1 MSSILYA
8 AIADDD
14 TGASDLAGMFADRGV
29 SMSMVLGS
37 AEPTDLERWTRR
49 SQGVVFATGT
59 RALSPSEAYEK
70 TASAVRAAATLSP
83 RTIQIKYCS
92 TFDSTERG
100 NIGQSIDAAM
110 DTLSESFTI
119 ALPALPVNGRTT
131 YCGYHFVK
139 QRLLSDSPMRNHPL
153 TPMTNP
159 DLVDLLSRQTK
170 RDVGLTP
177 YVIVERGPD
186 EIAKHWRE
194 LREQGC
200 AISIVDCLSDEHA
213 SDLSEAAC
221 EMKLITG
228 GSAFG
233 THLPAAWR
241 RRRWISDDAPAPFGG
256 LDIAEGRGA
265 LIVAGSCSVA
275 TQSQNQWI
283 ADRGHVVIEIDPV
296 RLLERGTESEADAAL
311 ESLRQ
316 GRTVLMK
323 TQSSSADI
331 ERTMEWG
338 RNQGIETETVGVRIA
353 RELAHSIEGIL
364 QAHLPRVLIIAGGE
378 TSTAICR
385 ALRIRALSVGRNIE
399 PGVPLCLP
407 LEGPGLP
414 IVLKS
419 GNFGSQNFYETAI
432 KAADNLR

>member
-1 MSSILYA
+1 MSSSILYA

-29 SMSMVLGS
+29 QMLMVLGS
-37 AEPTDLERWTRR
+37 AEPADLERWTKR

-59 RALSPSEAYEK
+59 RALSPAEAYEK
-70 TASAVRAAATLSP
+70 TASAVQAAATLSP

-110 DTLSESFTI
+110 DTLNESFTI
-119 ALPALPVNGRTT
+119 ALPALPINGRTT

-139 QRLLSDSPMRNHPL
+139 QRLLSDSHMRNHPL

-159 DLVDLLSRQTK
+159 DLVDLLSRQT
-170 RDVGLTP
+170 RRSVGLTS
-177 YVIVERGPD
+177 YDVVESGPA
-186 EIAKHWRE
+186 EVSRHWRK

-200 AISIVDCLSDEHA
+200 AISILDCLSDKHA
-213 SDLSEAAC
+213 SDLSEASC
-221 EMKLITG
+221 DMRLITG

-233 THLPAAWR
+233 THLPAAWKR
-241 RRRWISDDAPAPFGG
+241 RGWISDDVREPLDG
-256 LDIAEGRGA
+256 LNVAEGRGA

-275 TQSQNQWI
+275 TQGQNKWI
-283 ADRGHVVIEIDPV
+283 ADRGHIVIEIDPV
-296 RLLERGTESEADAAL
+296 RLLERGTESEADSAV

-316 GRTVLMK
+316 GRTVLIK
-323 TQSSSADI
+323 TQSSSTDI
-331 ERTMEWG
+331 ERTMAWG
-338 RNQGIETETVGVRIA
+338 RSQGIDGIGVRIA
-353 RELAHSIEGIL
+353 HELAHSVESII
-364 QAHLPRVLIIAGGE
+364 QTHLPRVLIIAGGE

-407 LEGPGLP
+407 LEGVGLP

-419 GNFGSQNFYETAI
+419 GNFGSQNFYEVAI
-432 KAADNLR
+432 NAADNLR

>member
-14 TGASDLAGMFADRGV
+14 TGASDLAGMFVDRGV
-29 SMSMVLGS
+29 SMTMVLGS
-37 AEPTDLERWTRR
+37 AEPAEVESWTKG

-59 RALSPSEAYEK
+59 RALTPAEAYEK
-70 TASAVRAAATLSP
+70 TASAVGAAAKLSP

-100 NIGQSIDAAM
+100 NIGPSIDAAM
-110 DTLSESFTI
+110 DTLSEPFTI

-139 QRLLSDSPMRNHPL
+139 QRLLSDSNMRNHPL

-170 RDVGLTP
+170 RSVGLTP
-177 YVIVERGPD
+177 YAVVEHGPD
-186 EIAKHWRE
+186 EISRHWRE

-200 AISIVDCLSDEHA
+200 AISIVDCLSDKHA

-221 EMKLITG
+221 DMKLITG
-228 GSAFG
+228 GSVFG
-233 THLPAAWR
+233 THLPPAWR
-241 RRRWISDDAPAPFGG
+241 RRGWISDDTPEPFGD
-256 LDIAEGRGA
+256 LVIAEGHGA

-275 TQSQNQWI
+275 TLAQNKWI
-283 ADRGHVVIEIDPV
+283 GDRGQVVIEIDPV
-296 RLLERGTESEADAAL
+296 HLLTNGFASEADAAVQ
-311 ESLRQ
+311 SLRQ
-316 GRTVLMK
+316 GRTILIK
-323 TQSSSADI
+323 TQSTPSDI
-331 ERTMEWG
+331 ARATTWG
-338 RNQGIETETVGVRIA
+338 REQGMEAGTLGLRIA
-353 RELAHSIEGIL
+353 HDLAQCIKGIV
-364 QAHLPRVLIIAGGE
+364 QTHRPRVLIIAGGE

-385 ALRIRALSVGRNIE
+385 ALGIRALSVGRSIE
-399 PGVPLCLP
+399 PGVPLCVP
-407 LEGPGLP
+407 VEGLGLP

-419 GNFGSQNFYETAI
+419 GNFGTPEFYDIAI
-432 KAADNLR
+432 KAADGLR